1 MPLGA
6 ILDYTNYCK
15 YKGTLIFIFFTF
27 LFFKVEKWQWHLG
40 WKAEPLS
47 ASSLSPFPL
56 SHQRQ
61 SREKAGWLQGQ
72 VKGSYET
79 QRRDAG
85 KKWDLPPREERCLWE
100 NGKQSAKKKLL
111 ETEME
116 KKTWKGQPA
125 CETRTHL
132 FTNSN
137 DLITVTRNQPPSNVA
152 TLQFL

>member
-1 MPLGA
+1 MKHREEMLEKNEIYPLG
-6 ILDYTNYCK
+6 
-15 YKGTLIFIFFTF
+15 
-27 LFFKVEKWQWHLG
+27 
-40 WKAEPLS
+40 
-47 ASSLSPFPL
+47 
-56 SHQRQ
+56 
-61 SREKAGWLQGQ
+61 
-72 VKGSYET
+72 
-79 QRRDAG
+79 RRDASG
-85 KKWDLPPREERCLWE
+85 KMESSQL
-100 NGKQSAKKKLL
+100 KKKLL